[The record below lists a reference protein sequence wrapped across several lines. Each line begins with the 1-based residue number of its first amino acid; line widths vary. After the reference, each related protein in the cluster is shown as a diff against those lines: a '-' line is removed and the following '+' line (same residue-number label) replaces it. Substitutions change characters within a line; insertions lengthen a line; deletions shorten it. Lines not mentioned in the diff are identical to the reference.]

1 MTEKQLINAGF
12 KKEEVS
18 AEEAGTDKG
27 FYYYTLEI
35 GDIDLISNPNDQLV
49 NGQWACYFLN
59 SDEIEITSNIN
70 LRTLIS
76 ILKDSVKNVQNQ
88 GPI

>member
-1 MTEKQLINAGF
+1 MTEKQLINSGF

-59 SDEIEITSNIN
+59 SDEIEIIYAFH
-70 LRTLIS
+70 LQMLIT
-76 ILKDSVKNVQNQ
+76 ILKHGLKNEQNQ

>member
-1 MTEKQLINAGF
+1 MTEKQLISAGF

-59 SDEIEITSNIN
+59 SDEIEIISNIN

-76 ILKDSVKNVQNQ
+76 ILKDSVKNVQN
-88 GPI
+88 

>member
-1 MTEKQLINAGF
+1 MTEKQLISAGF

-18 AEEAGTDKG
+18 AEEAGTNKG

-59 SDEIEITSNIN
+59 SNEIEIIYAHHLEMIVSG
-70 LRTLIS
+70 
-76 ILKDSVKNVQNQ
+76 LKQCLKNVQNQ